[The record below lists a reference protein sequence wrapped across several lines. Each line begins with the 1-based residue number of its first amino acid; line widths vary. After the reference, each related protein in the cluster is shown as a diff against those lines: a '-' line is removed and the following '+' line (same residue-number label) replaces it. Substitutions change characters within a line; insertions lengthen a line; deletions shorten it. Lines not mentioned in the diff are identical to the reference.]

1 MIVQVK
7 LFAGARQRI
16 GQDSLELELPE
27 DATVAQLRKEL
38 SRRYQALSD
47 LLPHLMFAVNHDY
60 AADDAVIPANAEIA
74 IIPPVSGG

>member
-1 MIVQVK
+1 MMVQVK

-16 GQDSLELELPE
+16 GQDSLQLELPD

-38 SRRYQALSD
+38 SRRYEELSD

-60 AADDAVIPANAEIA
+60 AQDDAVIPPRAEVA